1 MHYVVTQ
8 WETQT
13 CLRTHAHLCLYA
25 CAWLLS
31 EKRRRVYAH
40 TCIYEYACTWLHHE
54 EHVDMV
60 TYTRACVYTYTCTC
74 YQGTCRHVCAY
85 ICTQMYTLIFVNSCY
100 KSLFPCSFDKNYD
113 QILGDFHYYWAVC
126 LSSSPRAIP
135 LAIFQAEPM
144 VRKHFLRKWLKSSSL
159 QDFDIRAVSASY
171 IFYSS
176 QFTRKARQ
184 SRVCLSWI
192 LFFVW
197 RLHSWL
203 PPFC

>member
-1 MHYVVTQ
+1 
-8 WETQT
+8 
-13 CLRTHAHLCLYA
+13 
-25 CAWLLS
+25 
-31 EKRRRVYAH
+31 
-40 TCIYEYACTWLHHE
+40 
-54 EHVDMV
+54 MV
-60 TYTRACVYTYTCTC
+60 TPWGTCRHGYTRACVYTYTCTC

-85 ICTQMYTLIFVNSCY
+85 ICTQMCTLIFVNSCY

-159 QDFDIRAVSASY
+159 QDFDIRAVSASC

-176 QFTRKARQ
+176 KFTRKARQ
-184 SRVCLSWI
+184 SRICLSWI
-192 LFFVW
+192 MFFCLASSLLTSSFLISNRW
-197 RLHSWL
+197 GTNNPLGQTENMKCL
-203 PPFC
+203 GPFSYSIGWTKTRGVGSATY